1 VGVVGNVN
9 EGGLDTAPAPHVY
22 RPYLQADNPF
32 LEQDPFGDMRA
43 LNLALRTHE
52 DPASLIT
59 AAVAQVHSL
68 DPDVAVTRIRTMTQV
83 LSSTVAG
90 PEFNTWLL
98 GTFAGVALLLAAIG
112 IYGVLAYSVA
122 QQIHEIGIRMAL
134 GAEKRDVLTLVVG
147 RGFKLTLM
155 GVAIGIAGS
164 FAVTRFL
171 SSLLYGVKPTDPF
184 TFFAGTLVLAGVSLL
199 ATYIPTR
206 RATKVD
212 PMVAL
217 RYE

>member
-1 VGVVGNVN
+1 
-9 EGGLDTAPAPHVY
+9 LW
-22 RPYLQADNPF
+22 ADNPF

-43 LNLALRTHE
+43 PNLALRTHE

-59 AAVAQVHSL
+59 LAVAQVHSL

-98 GTFAGVALLLAAIG
+98 GTSREWPSCSPRLASTACLLIRWRARFHEIAIRVALG
-112 IYGVLAYSVA
+112 G
-122 QQIHEIGIRMAL
+122 
-134 GAEKRDVLTLVVG
+134 EKRDVLTLVVG
-147 RGFKLTLM
+147 RGFKLTIM
-155 GVAIGIAGS
+155 GVALGIAAS

-171 SSLLYGVKPTDPF
+171 SSLIYGVKPTDPF
-184 TFFAGTLVLAGVSLL
+184 TFCAGILVLAGVSVL
-199 ATYIPTR
+199 ATYVPAH
-206 RATKVD
+206 RATEVD
-212 PMVAL
+212 PMIAL